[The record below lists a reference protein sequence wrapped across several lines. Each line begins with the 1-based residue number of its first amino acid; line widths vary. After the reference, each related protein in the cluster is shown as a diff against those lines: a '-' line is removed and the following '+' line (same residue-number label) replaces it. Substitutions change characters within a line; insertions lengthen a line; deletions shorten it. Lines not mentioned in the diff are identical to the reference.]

1 MCVRQPE
8 TQRREHQVYS
18 DVKVRRSNLPQL
30 QSGHHQ
36 AEPGTGFHKGLV
48 PAEGSKT
55 VSQYAKG
62 VSLILYSLQE
72 QRAIA
77 KAKADEARSLGCLW
91 RGLAEVRE
99 ERVKFYDGLIDAL
112 KNNG

>member
-1 MCVRQPE
+1 M
-8 TQRREHQVYS
+8 
-18 DVKVRRSNLPQL
+18 
-30 QSGHHQ
+30 
-36 AEPGTGFHKGLV
+36 
-48 PAEGSKT
+48 
-55 VSQYAKG
+55 SQYAKG

-91 RGLAEVRE
+91 RRLAEVRE